1 MPSLQCSTS
10 KYGDLIVVAT
20 SGDVDL
26 ASAETLWDELCTRLV
41 PASTLAV
48 DCTGITFID
57 SMGLQVL
64 MRTHRHAADQQASFG
79 LIGANG
85 YLDQVLGL
93 TGLTGLIPRFADVET
108 ARAKLGPNATRRM
121 PLD

>member
-1 MPSLQCSTS
+1 MPTLQCSTS
-10 KYGDLIVVAT
+10 KHGNLIVVAA

-26 ASAETLWDELCTRLV
+26 ASAETLWDELCTQLM
-41 PASTLAV
+41 PASSLAL

-64 MRTHRHAADQQASFG
+64 MRTYQHAADLRASFG

-93 TGLTGLIPRFADVET
+93 TGLTGLIPRFTDVEA
-108 ARAKLGPNATRRM
+108 ARARLSP
-121 PLD
+121 DVD